1 MIGEFLKELDLTEG
15 RSTGIPKILKVMKE
29 NGSPP
34 PEFETDEDRTSFL
47 IRLPVHERAVQGF
60 AGETAPQVTE
70 EVGTKLGLSRDQVLI
85 LQNLAQDR
93 SIGELMA
100 LLERSNRTKFRDQ
113 VLNPLLDAGLA
124 EMTIPDKPRSSKQR
138 YHLTDKGRQVL
149 EDLGKTE

>member
-15 RSTGIPKILKVMKE
+15 RSTGIPKILKVMQE
-29 NGSPP
+29 NDSPP

-47 IRLPVHERAVQGF
+47 IRLPVHERAVQGL
-60 AGETAPQVTE
+60 AEEITPQVTE
-70 EVGTKLGLSRDQVLI
+70 EAGTKFGLSRDQVLI

-93 SIGELMA
+93 SIAELMA

-113 VLNPLLDAGLA
+113 VLNPLLDADLA

-138 YHLTDKGRQVL
+138 YRITDAGRALVEQH
-149 EDLGKTE
+149 G